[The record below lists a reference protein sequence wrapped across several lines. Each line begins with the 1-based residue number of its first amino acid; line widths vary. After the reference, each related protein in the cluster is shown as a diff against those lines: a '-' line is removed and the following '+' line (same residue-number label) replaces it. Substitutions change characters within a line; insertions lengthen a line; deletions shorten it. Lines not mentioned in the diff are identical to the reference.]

1 MENIITLLFA
11 LVITL
16 VLTPILRKMAI
27 AVQLVDKPN
36 QRKVHQNAVPLVG
49 GIVIFIATVTV
60 SFIANSNW
68 SDLNFLKMLMLG
80 ALVLLVVGVIDDKMN
95 IRASFKL
102 LIQLLL
108 AHYVFVNGVGITSF
122 YGILGIYELPIFLQY
137 SLTLIVITGCINAFN
152 LMDGIDGLAAGLAI
166 VALGLFAY
174 LAFKLGNSFLLLMY
188 LSLIGSLVGFLRFNL
203 SKKQKVFMGDAG
215 SLFIGFILVVSGIFM
230 IQMAEQTTQQ
240 LPLTLSIVIGVLALP
255 VIDSLR
261 VYRRRIKTGYSPFKA
276 DKSHLH
282 HLVLLL
288 GIPHKYSSLL
298 IVGVSLVIIVLNILF
313 GNYFGITYSLLIVL
327 LFFILLTTVL
337 RINQD
342 VKTWREKIRKLEEGQ
357 LP

>member
-11 LVITL
+11 LVVTL

-27 AVQLVDKPN
+27 SVQLVDKPN

-68 SDLNFLKMLMLG
+68 TDLNILKMLMLG
-80 ALVLLVVGVIDDKMN
+80 ALLLLVVGVIDDKMN

-122 YGILGIYELPIFLQY
+122 YGILGIYELPVFLQY
-137 SLTLIVITGCINAFN
+137 SLTLLIITGCINAFN

-166 VALGLFAY
+166 VALSLFAF

-188 LSLIGSLVGFLRFNL
+188 LSLIGSLLGFLRFNL
-203 SKKQKVFMGDAG
+203 SRHQKVFMGDAG
-215 SLFIGFILVVSGIFM
+215 SLFLGFILVVSGIYM
-230 IQMAEQTTQQ
+230 IQMAEQNANQ

-261 VYRRRIKTGYSPFKA
+261 VYRRRIKNGYSPFKA

-288 GIPHKYSSLL
+288 GIQHKYSSLI
-298 IVGVSLVIIVLNILF
+298 IVGISVIIIAANVLF
-313 GNYFGITYSLLIVL
+313 GSYFGVTFSLAAIL
-327 LFFILLTTVL
+327 LFFIIITTIL
-337 RINQD
+337 RINQE
-342 VKTWREKIRKLEEGQ
+342 VKTWRERIRQLEEGRF
-357 LP
+357 